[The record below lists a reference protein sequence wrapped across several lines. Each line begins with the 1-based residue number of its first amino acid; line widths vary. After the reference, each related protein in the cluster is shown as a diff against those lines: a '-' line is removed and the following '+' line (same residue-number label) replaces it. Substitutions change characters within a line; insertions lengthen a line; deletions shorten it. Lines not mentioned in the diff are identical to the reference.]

1 MARDRRSA
9 AASARQRAR
18 KPPQTLPPGTR
29 VGAYLIGKVFRLE
42 HIGVTYRARDTVRD
56 SDVVIREYLPIHLA
70 ARHHDLMVLP
80 RSPQQADDFLWGR
93 DCFLAEAAALAT
105 LARTPGIVMVSDHLH
120 ANGTAYMVMA
130 PVPCDTLAA
139 RLARRDRLAPAA
151 IDRLLPRLLDA
162 LEQAH
167 DQGVL
172 HLDIKPANIALDA
185 QDQPT
190 LFDFGAARAAITER
204 MGSAGRVQTPG
215 YAAIEQL
222 THGPVGPATDIHGL
236 AAVLHQC
243 VTGAPPPAA
252 DMRDAE
258 HLPPLY
264 ETTRGYRGS
273 LLAGIQA
280 GLARSAARRPQS
292 IAAWRSMLLPDTAI
306 APAPPAVT
314 ATSAAPP
321 AAAASTH
328 VDPRARLRVVAA
340 RPRTGWR
347 RRWKVALAATL
358 AVATIPAGVA
368 GYYATLPQGPQ
379 RPPAGAAPS
388 AESAAVEARAPATAE
403 AKARRQAEEAS
414 RLAAEAAYREMALA
428 DARAE
433 ALARARGDAARRARE
448 QQAQA
453 EARRRAED
461 QAAKAAAEKTQ
472 AEAEARKN
480 APAVEAALKLSDRD
494 KRRVQVA
501 LTALGH
507 DTYGADGVLGSR
519 TRAMISAWQKSRGQL
534 DTGYLTTA
542 DVALL
547 WLQAAPA
554 LAHYERQVA
563 LDMQRRQEEQ
573 KRLVDT
579 PPTAP

>member
-1 MARDRRSA
+1 MASDRRSA

-42 HIGVTYRARDTVRD
+42 HIGVTYRARDTARG
-56 SDVVIREYLPIHLA
+56 SDVVVREYLPAHLA

-93 DCFLAEAAALAT
+93 DRFLAEAAALAT
-105 LARTPGIVMVSDHLH
+105 LARTPGIVVVSDHLH

-130 PVPCDTLAA
+130 PVPDNTLAA
-139 RLARRDRLAPAA
+139 RLARAERLPPAA

-167 DQGVL
+167 HRDVL
-172 HLDIKPANIALDA
+172 HLDIRPTNIALDA
-185 QDQPT
+185 QDQPI

-204 MGSAGRVQTPG
+204 MGSGGRIQTPG

-236 AAVLHQC
+236 AAVLHHC
-243 VTGAPPPAA
+243 VTGAPPQAA
-252 DMRDAE
+252 DRRDAE
-258 HLPPLY
+258 HLPPLH
-264 ETTRGYRGS
+264 ETIKGYRGS

-280 GLARSAARRPQS
+280 GLARSAASRPQS
-292 IAAWRSMLLPDTAI
+292 IAAWRSVLLPDTAI

-314 ATSAAPP
+314 ATTAAPP

-328 VDPRARLRVVAA
+328 VDRRARLRVVAA
-340 RPRTGWR
+340 RQRAGWR
-347 RRWKVALAATL
+347 SRWKVALAATL

-368 GYYATLPQGPQ
+368 GYYASLPQGPQ

-388 AESAAVEARAPATAE
+388 AGSAAAE

-414 RLAAEAAYREMALA
+414 RLAAETAAAAAAYREMALE

-433 ALARARGDAARRARE
+433 ALARARVDAAHRARE

-453 EARRRAED
+453 EARRRTED

-507 DTYGADGVLGSR
+507 DTYGSDGLFGSR
-519 TRAMISAWQKSRGQL
+519 TRAMISAWQKARGQV
-534 DTGYLTTA
+534 DTGYLTA
-542 DVALL
+542 SDAALL

-554 LAHYERQVA
+554 LAQYERQVA
-563 LDMQRRQEEQ
+563 LEVKRRQEAQ
-573 KRLVDT
+573 KRLADT
-579 PPTAP
+579 PNQ

>member
-1 MARDRRSA
+1 MLQCVGVPPGDVMASDRRSA

-29 VGAYLIGKVFRLE
+29 VGAYLIGKVLRLE
-42 HIGVTYRARDTVRD
+42 HIGVTYRARDTARGC
-56 SDVVIREYLPIHLA
+56 DVAIREYLPTLLA
-70 ARHHDLMVLP
+70 ARHHNLMVLP

-93 DCFLAEAAALAT
+93 DRFLAEAAALAT
-105 LARTPGIVMVSDHLH
+105 LARTPGIVEVSDHLH

-139 RLARRDRLAPAA
+139 RLAREGRLAPAA

-167 DQGVL
+167 GRGLL

-204 MGSAGRVQTPG
+204 MGSAGRIQTPG

-222 THGPVGPATDIHGL
+222 THGPVGPATDIYGL
-236 AAVLHQC
+236 GAVLHQC
-243 VTGAPPPAA
+243 VTGAPPEAA

-258 HLPPLY
+258 HPPPCM
-264 ETTRGYRGS
+264 TTKGYRGS

-280 GLARSAARRPQS
+280 GLARSAASRPQS
-292 IAAWRSMLLPDTAI
+292 IAAWRSVLMPDTAI
-306 APAPPAVT
+306 GPAPPAPT
-314 ATSAAPP
+314 AS
-321 AAAASTH
+321 AAASSTR
-328 VDPRARLRVVAA
+328 VDPSVRLSIVAA
-340 RPRTGWR
+340 RQPAGR
-347 RRWKVALAATL
+347 RSRWKVALAATL
-358 AVATIPAGVA
+358 AAAMIPAGVA
-368 GYYATLPQGPQ
+368 GYYATLPQGSP
-379 RPPAGAAPS
+379 RPLAGAAPS
-388 AESAAVEARAPATAE
+388 GESAAAE

-414 RLAAEAAYREMALA
+414 RLAAETAAAAAAYREMALE

-433 ALARARGDAARRARE
+433 ALARARMD
-448 QQAQA
+448 A

-461 QAAKAAAEKTQ
+461 QAAKAAAERAQ
-472 AEAEARKN
+472 AEAEARRD
-480 APAVEAALKLSDRD
+480 APAVEAALKLSNRE
-494 KRRVQVA
+494 KRWVQVA

-507 DTYGADGVLGSR
+507 DTYGTDGVLGSR
-519 TRAMISAWQKSRGQL
+519 TRAMISAWQKSRGQV
-534 DTGYLTTA
+534 DTGYLTA
-542 DVALL
+542 SDVALL
-547 WLQAAPA
+547 WLGAAPA

-573 KRLVDT
+573 KRLADT
-579 PPTAP
+579 PPPADP